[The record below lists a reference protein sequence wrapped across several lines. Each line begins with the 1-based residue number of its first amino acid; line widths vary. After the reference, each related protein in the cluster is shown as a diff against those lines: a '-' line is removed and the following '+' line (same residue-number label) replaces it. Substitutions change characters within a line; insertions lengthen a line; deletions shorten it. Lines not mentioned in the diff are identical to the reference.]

1 MGKIDRLKRITL
13 ARIEAFLDTL
23 EKPEVILPQLV
34 KEMADLVNEA
44 AKAKAKALS
53 AVKSAR
59 RRLDE
64 ANGKVSRLENGA
76 RLAVAAD
83 DIETARQAV
92 AVQIQAEQQAAQCQ
106 TQLETAEQAYQSA
119 AAVCDQMTQNLA
131 TLKEKKAAILKQ
143 HRTQQLAKQLRQKYT
158 QSIIEP
164 GKDIWAVIARME
176 ANVQQQQIALETQTE
191 LSKILGVAFS
201 EERLER
207 LERDAQVDQRLEA
220 IKEQL
225 KEQDK

>member
-23 EKPEVILPQLV
+23 EKPEVILPRLV
-34 KEMADLVNEA
+34 KEMTELVSDA
-44 AKAKAKALS
+44 SQAKAKALS

-131 TLKEKKAAILKQ
+131 TLKEKKTAILKQ

-158 QSIIEP
+158 QTIIEP

-176 ANVQQQQIALETQTE
+176 ANVQQQQIELETQTE
-191 LSKILGVAFS
+191 LTKVLGVAFS

-207 LERDAQVDQRLEA
+207 LERDSQVDQRLEA
-220 IKEQL
+220 IKKQL
-225 KEQDK
+225 KEQGK